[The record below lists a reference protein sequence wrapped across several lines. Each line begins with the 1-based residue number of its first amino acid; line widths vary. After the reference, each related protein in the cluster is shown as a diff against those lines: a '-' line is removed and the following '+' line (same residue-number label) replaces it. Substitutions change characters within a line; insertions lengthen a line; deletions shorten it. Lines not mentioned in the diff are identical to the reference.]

1 MLTKIINNIFYK
13 SLENSSPKKLIIKK
27 LKFGRNFISYKIKK
41 YLLIK
46 KKFI

>member
-27 LKFGRNFISYKIKK
+27 LKFGRNFISYKNKK
-41 YLLIK
+41 IFTYK